1 MFCYRNTFMRYI
13 FVLIGLSFLVTG
25 CKKQTETTENLPL
38 TVSQDSLVRSI
49 YNQWKFTVAVSN
61 PSVNSKLN
69 SWEDWR
75 NYTNELTIAPNAS
88 LSNLTRKANALVE
101 KSAVLKNNIPDLYNK
116 PETKARLAL
125 LETNIQNLDMLLE
138 LEPLNIK
145 EINVLLAN
153 IQKNTSSL
161 INQFDEFE
169 IKAKIPKET
178 GEEQL
183 HQRIDTIKRATLNTI
198 PQE

>member
-25 CKKQTETTENLPL
+25 CKKQAETTENLPL

-145 EINVLLAN
+145 EISILLAN

-183 HQRIDTIKRATLNTI
+183 HQRIDTIKRATLNAI

>member
-1 MFCYRNTFMRYI
+1 MRYI
-13 FVLIGLSFLVTG
+13 FVLIGLSFLVVG
-25 CKKQTETTENLPL
+25 CNKQAEATKNLPL

-75 NYTNELTIAPNAS
+75 NYSNELTIAPNAS
-88 LSNLTRKANALVE
+88 LTNLMRKATALVE
-101 KSAVLKNNIPDLYNK
+101 KSEALKNNIPELYNK

-125 LETNIQNLDMLLE
+125 LETNIQNLDMRLE
-138 LEPLNIK
+138 LEPLNVK
-145 EINVLLAN
+145 EISGLLAN
-153 IQKNTSSL
+153 IQKNTNSL

-183 HQRIDTIKRATLNTI
+183 HQSIDTIKRATLNAI
-198 PQE
+198 PQK